1 MPAQPY
7 DLISWIRLLLA
18 TATTAG
24 YSLRQDDRSATI
36 LAEAYP
42 RGVRPLW
49 KRSVDL
55 TAAMSLFG
63 YRGLNL
69 SECTRRSLRERTGLE
84 SLHN

>member
-36 LAEAYP
+36 LAEAYSGGCAP
-42 RGVRPLW
+42 TLEALRRFNCGDESFWVSGAELERVHA
-49 KRSVDL
+49 KKL
-55 TAAMSLFG
+55 TRKNWTRIAA
-63 YRGLNL
+63 
-69 SECTRRSLRERTGLE
+69 
-84 SLHN
+84 